1 MTLNTYLYYLNK
13 VSKTLYI
20 MNTLK
25 MAVMALTRK
34 NAGKLATDGFL
45 QKTKNK

>member
-1 MTLNTYLYYLNK
+1 MTLNTYLHYLNK

-25 MAVMALTRK
+25 MTVMALTRK
-34 NAGKLATDGFL
+34 NAGKLATDSFL